1 MSVSPADAA
10 PAARAAGGPRVVLVG
25 PMGSGK
31 STVGALLA
39 ERLGVPYRDT
49 DADIVAAEGRA
60 IADLFVD
67 EGEPYFRERE
77 RAAVRDAVAAHT
89 GVLSL
94 GGGAILD
101 EGTRALLRGLPVVY
115 LSMDVEEAVRRVGLN
130 TARPLLA
137 VNPRKQWRELME
149 ARRHLYEEVARAV
162 VATDDRTP
170 EEVAEAVLDALELKT
185 ATPGG
190 RPPGPRPEDAMTS
203 KVTRIHVDGTAGTEP
218 YEVLVGRQLL
228 GELGGLIG
236 GAVKRVAVIHPEAL
250 AETGD
255 ALRQD
260 LADQGYEAVAVQVP
274 NAEEAKTAEVAAYCW
289 KALGQSGFTRTDVIV
304 GVGGGATTDLAGFV
318 AASWLR
324 GVRWIAVPT
333 TVLGM
338 VDAAV
343 GGKTGI
349 NTAEGKNLVGAF
361 HPPAGV
367 LCDLAAL
374 DSLPVHD
381 YVSGLAEIIK
391 AGFIADPAILD
402 LIEADPE
409 AARTPAG
416 PHTAELIERS
426 IRVKAEVVS
435 GDLKESGR
443 REILNYGHTLAHAI
457 EKNERY
463 KWRHGAAVAVGMH
476 FAAELGRLA
485 GRLDDATADRHRTVL
500 ESVGLPLSYRYDQ
513 WPKLL
518 ETMKVDKKSRGDLL
532 RFIVLD
538 GLAKPTVLEGPD
550 PAVLLA
556 AYGEVAD

>member
-1 MSVSPADAA
+1 MS
-10 PAARAAGGPRVVLVG
+10 GPLVVLVG
-25 PMGSGK
+25 PMGVGK
-31 STVGALLA
+31 STVGELLA
-39 ERLGVPYRDT
+39 ARLGTTYRDT
-49 DADIVAAEGRA
+49 DADVVAEAGKPIAE
-60 IADLFVD
+60 IFYD
-67 EGEPYFRERE
+67 EGEEHFRALER
-77 RAAVRDAVAAHT
+77 RAVAAAVAGHA

-94 GGGAILD
+94 GGGAVLD
-101 EGTRALLRGLPVVY
+101 GTTRELLAGHPVVY
-115 LSMDVEEAVRRVGLN
+115 LSMDVEEAVRRVGLGA
-130 TARPLLA
+130 ARPLLA
-137 VNPRKQWRELME
+137 VNPRRQWRELMD
-149 ARRHLYEEVARAV
+149 ARRHLYEEVARTV

-170 EEVAEAVLDALELKT
+170 EEVAQAIIDALELPEG
-185 ATPGG
+185 AAAPGVESTG
-190 RPPGPRPEDAMTS
+190 MTQQAP
-203 KVTRIHVDGTAGTEP
+203 TRIQVAGSAGSDP
-218 YEVLVGRQLL
+218 YEVLVGHQLL
-228 GELGGLIG
+228 GELPQLIG
-236 GAVKRVAVIHPEAL
+236 DRAKRVAVLHPEAL
-250 AETGD
+250 AETGE
-255 ALRQD
+255 AVRQD
-260 LADQGYEAVAVQVP
+260 LADQGYEAIAIQLP
-274 NAEEAKTAEVAAYCW
+274 NAEEAKTVEVAAYCW
-289 KALGQSGFTRTDVIV
+289 KALGQTGFTRTDVIV
-304 GVGGGATTDLAGFV
+304 GIGGGATTDVTGFV

-324 GVRWIAVPT
+324 GVRWIAIPT

-374 DSLPVHD
+374 ESLPVND
-381 YVSGLAEIIK
+381 YVSGMAEIIK
-391 AGFIADPAILD
+391 AGFIADPVILD

-435 GDLKESGR
+435 SDLKESGL
-443 REILNYGHTLAHAI
+443 REILNYGHTLGHAI

-463 KWRHGAAVAVGMH
+463 KWRHGAAVSIGMV

-485 GRLDDATADRHRTVL
+485 GRLDDATADRHRTIL
-500 ESVGLPLSYRYDQ
+500 QSVGLPLTYRGDQ

-518 ETMKVDKKSRGDLL
+518 ENMKVDKKSRGDLL

-538 GLAKPTVLEGPD
+538 ALGKPTVLEGPD

-556 AYGEVAD
+556 AYGEVSA

>member
-1 MSVSPADAA
+1 MSRPLI
-10 PAARAAGGPRVVLVG
+10 VLVG
-25 PMGSGK
+25 PMGVGK

-39 ERLGVPYRDT
+39 QRLGTHYRDT
-49 DADIVAAEGRA
+49 DADVVAAAGKP
-60 IADLFVD
+60 IAEIFYD
-67 EGEPYFRERE
+67 EGEPHFRELE
-77 RAAVRDAVAAHT
+77 HRAVSAALAEHA
-89 GVLSL
+89 GVLAL
-94 GGGAILD
+94 GGGAVLD
-101 EGTRALLRGLPVVY
+101 AATRSLLAGHTVVY

-137 VNPRKQWRELME
+137 VNPRRQWRELMD
-149 ARRHLYEEVARAV
+149 ARRPLYDEVARAV
-162 VATDDRTP
+162 VTTDERTP
-170 EEVAEAVLDALELKT
+170 EEVAQAVLDALEL
-185 ATPGG
+185 
-190 RPPGPRPEDAMTS
+190 PERAADPAPSGQENTHMTDES
-203 KVTRIHVDGTAGTEP
+203 HIRIQVAGTAGTDP

-228 GELGGLIG
+228 GELPRLLGDR
-236 GAVKRVAVIHPEAL
+236 VKRVAVLHPEAL
-250 AETGD
+250 AETGE
-255 ALRQD
+255 AVRQD
-260 LADQGYEAVAVQVP
+260 LADQGYEAIAIQLP
-274 NAEEAKTAEVAAYCW
+274 NAEEAKTVEVAAYCW
-289 KALGQSGFTRTDVIV
+289 KALGQTGFTRTDVIV
-304 GVGGGATTDLAGFV
+304 GVGGGATTDVAGFV

-381 YVSGLAEIIK
+381 YVSGMAEIIK
-391 AGFIADPAILD
+391 AGFIADPVILD
-402 LIEADPE
+402 LVEADPE
-409 AARTPAG
+409 GARTPTG

-426 IRVKAEVVS
+426 VRVKAEVVS

-463 KWRHGAAVAVGMH
+463 KWRHGAAVSVGMV

-485 GRLDDATADRHRTVL
+485 GRLDDATADRHRAVL
-500 ESVGLPLSYRYDQ
+500 ESVGLPLTYRGDQ

-518 ETMKVDKKSRGDLL
+518 ENMRVDKKSRGDLL

-556 AYGEVAD
+556 AFGEVSA

>member
-1 MSVSPADAA
+1 MS
-10 PAARAAGGPRVVLVG
+10 GPLVVLVG
-25 PMGSGK
+25 PMGVGK
-31 STVGALLA
+31 STVGELLA
-39 ERLGVPYRDT
+39 ARLGTTYRDT
-49 DADIVAAEGRA
+49 DADVVAEAGKPIAE
-60 IADLFVD
+60 IFYD
-67 EGEPYFRERE
+67 EGEEHFRALER
-77 RAAVRDAVAAHT
+77 RAVAAALTGHA

-94 GGGAILD
+94 GGGAVLD
-101 EGTRALLRGLPVVY
+101 EATRELLADRPVVY
-115 LSMDVEEAVRRVGLN
+115 LSMDVDEAVRRVGLGA
-130 TARPLLA
+130 ARPLLA
-137 VNPRKQWRELME
+137 VNPRRQWRELMD
-149 ARRHLYEEVARAV
+149 ARRHLYEEVARTV
-162 VATDDRTP
+162 VATDENTP
-170 EEVAEAVLDALELKT
+170 EEVAQAIIDALELPEGQ
-185 ATPGG
+185 AAPGVESTG
-190 RPPGPRPEDAMTS
+190 MTQQS
-203 KVTRIHVDGTAGTEP
+203 PTRIQVAGSAGSDP
-218 YEVLVGRQLL
+218 YEVLVGHQLL
-228 GELGGLIG
+228 GELPQLIG
-236 GAVKRVAVIHPEAL
+236 ERAKRVAVLHPEAL
-250 AETGD
+250 AETGE
-255 ALRQD
+255 AVRQD
-260 LADQGYEAVAVQVP
+260 LADQGYEAIAIQLP
-274 NAEEAKTAEVAAYCW
+274 NAEEAKTVEVAAYCW
-289 KALGQSGFTRTDVIV
+289 KALGQTGFTRTDVII
-304 GVGGGATTDLAGFV
+304 GIGGGATTDVAGFV

-324 GVRWIAVPT
+324 GVRWIAIPT

-381 YVSGLAEIIK
+381 YVSGMAEIIK
-391 AGFIADPAILD
+391 AGFIADPVILD

-435 GDLKESGR
+435 SDLKESGL
-443 REILNYGHTLAHAI
+443 REILNYGHTLGHAI

-463 KWRHGAAVAVGMH
+463 KWRHGAAVSIGMV

-485 GRLDDATADRHRTVL
+485 GRLDDATADRHRTIL
-500 ESVGLPLSYRYDQ
+500 ESVGLPLTYRGDQ

-518 ETMKVDKKSRGDLL
+518 ENMKVDKKSRGDLL

-538 GLAKPTVLEGPD
+538 ALGKPTVLEGPD

-556 AYGEVAD
+556 AYGEVSA